1 MYIAYYYYVSIYFR
15 AHYSALLVGRSR
27 YEGNANL
34 SENED
39 VANATGDKTVL
50 HAYYAESINSNAYYK

>member
-1 MYIAYYYYVSIYFR
+1 MSIYFR

-34 SENED
+34 SENKD